1 MAYQIRY
8 ALDIVFVP
16 DGAGPMSIAS
26 MQKLK
31 LGSLEFAGLTVQN
44 PQITTTGQPTGYI
57 QVPGANAPSQANFR
71 TALQGTSGAPSAGGM
86 TADLDA
92 AIATNLARILTFATG
107 GG

>member
-8 ALDIVFVP
+8 ALEIVFVP

-44 PQITTTGQPTGYI
+44 PQITTTGQPTGYQ
-57 QVPGANAPSQANFR
+57 QVPGANAPSQANFD
-71 TALQGTSGAPSAGGM
+71 TALESM
-86 TADLDA
+86 EDDLST
-92 AIATNLARILTFATG
+92 AIAANLVRIQGFATG